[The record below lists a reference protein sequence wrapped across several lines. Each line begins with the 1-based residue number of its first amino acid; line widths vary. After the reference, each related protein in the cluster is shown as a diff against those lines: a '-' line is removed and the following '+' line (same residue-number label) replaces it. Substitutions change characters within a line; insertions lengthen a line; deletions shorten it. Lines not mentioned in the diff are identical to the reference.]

1 MPLWLSLLN
10 VDSSLDEHSM
20 MIFKAGDDL
29 RQDILT
35 LQVLRVM
42 DKIWLDRKLNLHL
55 LPYNVV
61 STGDGQG
68 MVEFVTNAQ
77 TTTHIHTHYGG
88 GPQKGARDVTTHLK
102 YLVDGNGHNVES
114 LEKARDIYSRST
126 AGYSIASYVLGLG
139 DRHPSNIMVRTKGE
153 LFHID
158 FSHFL
163 GNFKSQP
170 IIGDYV
176 KWQREVAPF
185 VFLPANKY
193 AIEGGGGK
201 EEEQCRNLYDDFI
214 EFAVSAYLGLRQ
226 RHRLLINLFVL
237 MLPSQMPELI
247 VKDHIHYLRDQ
258 LHLPSSDDLR
268 ESGNKQTKDESVYPL
283 VTDDEVK
290 QHILQIIKQCLSDR
304 RRIIDNMIHAVVHQ

>member
-1 MPLWLSLLN
+1 
-10 VDSSLDEHSM
+10 
-20 MIFKAGDDL
+20 
-29 RQDILT
+29 
-35 LQVLRVM
+35 
-42 DKIWLDRKLNLHL
+42 
-55 LPYNVV
+55 
-61 STGDGQG
+61 
-68 MVEFVTNAQ
+68 MVEVVVNAK

-88 GPQKGARDVTTHLK
+88 GPQKGARDIRTHLE
-102 YLVDGNGHNVES
+102 YLKDVNGHNHES
-114 LEKARDIYSRST
+114 MENARDIYSRSC

-170 IIGDYV
+170 IIGDFV

-193 AIEGGGGK
+193 CIDGGDK
-201 EEEQCRNLYDDFI
+201 VEEQCKNLYDDFI
-214 EFAVSAYLGLRQ
+214 QFAVSAYLGLRE
-226 RHRLLINLFVL
+226 RHRLLMNLFVL

-247 VKDHIHYLRDQ
+247 VKRHIHYLRDQ

-268 ESGNKQTKDESVYPL
+268 ESDNKQMKDESVYPI
-283 VTDDEVK
+283 TSDDEVRS
-290 QHILQIIKQCLSDR
+290 HILQIIKQCLNDK
-304 RRIIDNMIHAVVHQ
+304 RRIIDNMIHAMVHQ

>member
-1 MPLWLSLLN
+1 
-10 VDSSLDEHSM
+10 
-20 MIFKAGDDL
+20 
-29 RQDILT
+29 
-35 LQVLRVM
+35 M

-68 MVEFVTNAQ
+68 MVEVVVNAQ

-193 AIEGGGGK
+193 AIEGGNK
-201 EEEQCRNLYDDFI
+201 EEDKYNEFI
-214 EFAVSAYLGLRQ
+214 QFAVNAYLALRQ
-226 RHRLLINLFVL
+226 RHRLLINLFIL

-247 VKDHIHYLRDQ
+247 IKEHINYLRDQ
-258 LHLPSSDDLR
+258 LHLATSDVGKNDK
-268 ESGNKQTKDESVYPL
+268 NA
-283 VTDDEVK
+283 
-290 QHILQIIKQCLSDR
+290 IK
-304 RRIIDNMIHAVVHQ
+304 NENV